1 MYVYFTLKGDWN
13 HHTSL
18 RPNICG
24 QTCSWSGFT
33 FRDTEPVAVRGQW
46 SAYESTNVKNLKVW
60 NLSEVWEFWVCK
72 KTPIE
77 FVKHLIATQT
87 PFFFSF
93 FLAHVLCITYY
104 LYFLYC
110 FLEWRLESFCFRR
123 TQNESLLISMD
134 ALSSRQA
141 LKGELALPLIFVRT
155 YPYVF

>member
-1 MYVYFTLKGDWN
+1 MCT
-13 HHTSL
+13 
-18 RPNICG
+18 
-24 QTCSWSGFT
+24 
-33 FRDTEPVAVRGQW
+33 
-46 SAYESTNVKNLKVW
+46 
-60 NLSEVWEFWVCK
+60 

-87 PFFFSF
+87 PFFF

-110 FLEWRLESFCFRR
+110 FLDWGLESFCFRR
-123 TQNESLLISMD
+123 TQKESLLISMD

-155 YPYVF
+155 YPYVI